1 MYAADEDDSMEDDD
15 ELLSEAVPQ
24 SIRDM
29 VRFNGAME
37 ALGTMIWFARIIMV
51 KAWSL
56 LTHEQ
61 VPSPT
66 EYRQGYYEYEKLQC
80 L

>member
-1 MYAADEDDSMEDDD
+1 MYPADEDDSMEDDD

-24 SIRDM
+24 SVRDM
-29 VRFNGAME
+29 VRCDGAME
-37 ALGTMIWFARIIMV
+37 ALGAMIWSARIIMV
-51 KAWSL
+51 KAWTF

-66 EYRQGYYEYEKLQC
+66 EY
-80 L
+80 